1 MRVFVAVE
9 ISNPEILKNIQKF
22 QDTLKI
28 NAKRARID
36 QIHFTLQFL
45 GEIDE
50 EKCEQVKNILKNL
63 EFKPFGL
70 SLQGV
75 GAFPNFRNPRVI
87 WIGCDKSGA
96 DNLSIITRE
105 IGTSLAVL
113 GFENDKKFKPHLT
126 VFRIKKKI
134 GDVSSDM
141 NRVGETKFGTQI
153 ISKIKLKKSVLSP
166 IGPEYSDLLE
176 VNGNEK

>member
-9 ISNPEILKNIQKF
+9 ISNPEILKNIEAF
-22 QDTLKI
+22 QNTLKI
-28 NAKRARID
+28 NAKRTRID

-50 EKCEQVKNILKNL
+50 GKCEKVKNILKNL
-63 EFKPFGL
+63 EFESFEL

-87 WIGCDKSGA
+87 WAGCNKSGA
-96 DNLSIITRE
+96 EKLSSIARE
-105 IGTSLAVL
+105 IGNNLTSL

-126 VFRIKKKI
+126 IFRIKKKI

-141 NRVGETKFGTQI
+141 NGVGETKFGTQI